1 MLESRLWH
9 WTGEA
14 PNSPLADSEI
24 ADDLLECVLARRSPM
39 SSAAVPTH
47 AEIPPPAIEEVSK
60 GIYAYLQ
67 LDGSWFL
74 NNAGCIVGEK
84 TVTVVDST
92 GTEARARAWHAAIR
106 RVTEK
111 PVSTLIDTHAHGDH
125 TYGNFMFAES
135 AIIASEVCRKEIIAS
150 GTGAFALFPMVD
162 FGECPVTPPTV
173 TFEDKLSVYVD
184 DLKIELQFMAPAHTT
199 TDIVAWIPERKLL
212 FSGDLIFN
220 GGTPFA
226 LAGSIGGWL
235 EALDRNEALGPET
248 IVPGHGPVAG
258 PGVIQ
263 EVRDYLL
270 FIQETAK
277 RGLEAGTPP
286 LELAQSLDLGK
297 FDSLHDKERLVPNL
311 HRAYSELRGE
321 QWGKALDFRQMF
333 ADMLTYNGGQ
343 PLRCLA

>member
-1 MLESRLWH
+1 
-9 WTGEA
+9 
-14 PNSPLADSEI
+14 
-24 ADDLLECVLARRSPM
+24 M
-39 SSAAVPTH
+39 SSSAVPAH
-47 AEIPPPAIEEVSK
+47 AEIPPPAIHEVSN
-60 GIYAYLQ
+60 GIYAYTQ

-84 TVTVVDST
+84 TVTVIDST

-106 RVTEK
+106 QVTPK

-135 AIIASEVCRKEIIAS
+135 AIIASEACRKEIIAA

-162 FGECPVTPPTV
+162 FGECPITPPTV
-173 TFEDKLSVYVD
+173 TFKDTLTVFVD
-184 DLKIELQFMAPAHTT
+184 DLRIELIFVAPAHTT

-212 FSGDLIFN
+212 FSGDIIFN

-235 EALDRNEALGPET
+235 QALDRIEALGAET
-248 IVPGHGPVAG
+248 IVPGHGAICG
-258 PGVIQ
+258 PEVIS
-263 EVRDYLL
+263 EVRAYLQ
-270 FIQETAK
+270 FVQETAK
-277 RGLEAGTPP
+277 RGMAAGTPP
-286 LELAQSLDLGK
+286 LELAQSLDLGR

-321 QWGKALDFRQMF
+321 RWGIGLDFRQLF
-333 ADMLTYNGGQ
+333 AEMLIYNGNQ